1 MTDVRDTKLR
11 ARVECCLALPLA
23 HGGVTCLC
31 REMVV
36 CERAGSAR
44 RSAGSVVFVFVC
56 GRRERR
62 HDDHSQRLHS
72 RQSTRFP
79 AGDVLR
85 RTPRQ
90 DSGGTHASSGRRSPT
105 RVRSTLFPF
114 GARRRCVRVCHTQRL
129 VLKSNQGS
137 VRRQQ
142 PLAAHLRPPACAAEP
157 EAIYTPYTTHTR
169 KHDSILI
176 VRSDYSSARHTQ
188 RPRSGYRSPLRVA
201 PLDSA
206 ILKSLCHQSMCQKAN
221 RKAHK
226 VIAPSIW

>member
-31 REMVV
+31 RVMVV

-90 DSGGTHASSGRRSPT
+90 RRDTHRADDDGRPDST
-105 RVRSTLFPF
+105 VEST
-114 GARRRCVRVCHTQRL
+114 
-129 VLKSNQGS
+129 
-137 VRRQQ
+137 
-142 PLAAHLRPPACAAEP
+142 
-157 EAIYTPYTTHTR
+157 
-169 KHDSILI
+169 
-176 VRSDYSSARHTQ
+176 
-188 RPRSGYRSPLRVA
+188 
-201 PLDSA
+201 
-206 ILKSLCHQSMCQKAN
+206 
-221 RKAHK
+221 
-226 VIAPSIW
+226 

>member
-31 REMVV
+31 RVMVV

-79 AGDVLR
+79 AGDDVLHGR
-85 RTPRQ
+85 R
-90 DSGGTHASSGRRSPT
+90 DSAQRGHASRRSIRT
-105 RVRSTLFPF
+105 AQSRVRDESLPFRSTLFPF
-114 GARRRCVRVCHTQRL
+114 GARVC
-129 VLKSNQGS
+129 
-137 VRRQQ
+137 
-142 PLAAHLRPPACAAEP
+142 ACA
-157 EAIYTPYTTHTR
+157 T
-169 KHDSILI
+169 
-176 VRSDYSSARHTQ
+176 
-188 RPRSGYRSPLRVA
+188 LRG
-201 PLDSA
+201 LF
-206 ILKSLCHQSMCQKAN
+206 
-221 RKAHK
+221 
-226 VIAPSIW
+226 

>member
-31 REMVV
+31 RVMVV

-79 AGDVLR
+79 AGDDVLHGR
-85 RTPRQ
+85 R
-90 DSGGTHASSGRRSPT
+90 DSAQRGHASRRSIRGHSREYVTSRCLFVP
-105 RVRSTLFPF
+105 RCFRSE
-114 GARRRCVRVCHTQRL
+114 RVCARVPH
-129 VLKSNQGS
+129 SE
-137 VRRQQ
+137 
-142 PLAAHLRPPACAAEP
+142 ACF
-157 EAIYTPYTTHTR
+157 
-169 KHDSILI
+169 K
-176 VRSDYSSARHTQ
+176 
-188 RPRSGYRSPLRVA
+188 
-201 PLDSA
+201 
-206 ILKSLCHQSMCQKAN
+206 K
-221 RKAHK
+221 
-226 VIAPSIW
+226 

>member
-31 REMVV
+31 RVMVV

-72 RQSTRFP
+72 RQSTLFP
-79 AGDVLR
+79 AGDDVLHGR
-85 RTPRQ
+85 RDSAQRGHASRRSIRGHSREYVTSRCLFVPRCFRSERVCARVPHSEVLERRKSIPRQ
-90 DSGGTHASSGRRSPT
+90 
-105 RVRSTLFPF
+105 
-114 GARRRCVRVCHTQRL
+114 C
-129 VLKSNQGS
+129 

-157 EAIYTPYTTHTR
+157 EAIHTL
-169 KHDSILI
+169 HDPHEET
-176 VRSDYSSARHTQ
+176 R
-188 RPRSGYRSPLRVA
+188 
-201 PLDSA
+201 LDP
-206 ILKSLCHQSMCQKAN
+206 N
-221 RKAHK
+221 RKERLQLCTPHATSA
-226 VIAPSIW
+226 VRLP

>member
-31 REMVV
+31 RVMVV

-85 RTPRQ
+85 RTPRPRG
-90 DSGGTHASSGRRSPT
+90 DTRTHRVERTTVSDPGSFHVVS
-105 RVRSTLFPF
+105 VRS
-114 GARRRCVRVCHTQRL
+114 ACVRVCHTQRL

>member
-31 REMVV
+31 RVMVV

-90 DSGGTHASSGRRSPT
+90 RRDTHRADDGLRTAQSRARDESLPF
-105 RVRSTLFPF
+105 RSTLFPF
-114 GARRRCVRVCHTQRL
+114 GARVC
-129 VLKSNQGS
+129 
-137 VRRQQ
+137 
-142 PLAAHLRPPACAAEP
+142 ACA
-157 EAIYTPYTTHTR
+157 T
-169 KHDSILI
+169 
-176 VRSDYSSARHTQ
+176 
-188 RPRSGYRSPLRVA
+188 LRG
-201 PLDSA
+201 LF
-206 ILKSLCHQSMCQKAN
+206 
-221 RKAHK
+221 
-226 VIAPSIW
+226 